1 MNIPSWAT
9 VAYRWRSNVCYSNG
23 VKFAGYNAEQ
33 EIFKGQWGAPG
44 TQQEEE
50 WTSRM
55 KKGFSSFKAEPII
68 LIEEN
73 E

>member
-9 VAYRWRSNVCYSNG
+9 VAYRWGSNVCYSNG
-23 VKFAGYNAEQ
+23 VKFAGYNGEQ
-33 EIFKGQWGAPG
+33 EIFRGQWGSAG
-44 TQQEEE
+44 TQQEVE
-50 WTSRM
+50 WTARM
-55 KKGFSSFKAEPII
+55 KRSFSSFKAEPII